1 MDVYSFFFTYYE
13 SLCSHHL
20 DESDLIPELLSAFFF
35 LVFFFLGEEA
45 SDTIEFV
52 QSKA

>member
-1 MDVYSFFFTYYE
+1 MDVCSFFFTYYE

-35 LVFFFLGEEA
+35 ECFFLGEEA

-52 QSKA
+52 QSKT

>member
-20 DESDLIPELLSAFFF
+20 DESDLIPELLS
-35 LVFFFLGEEA
+35 VFFLGEEA
-45 SDTIEFV
+45 SETIEFV

>member
-20 DESDLIPELLSAFFF
+20 DESDLIPELLSAF
-35 LVFFFLGEEA
+35 LSVFFLGEEA

-52 QSKA
+52 QSKT

>member
-1 MDVYSFFFTYYE
+1 MCTAFF
-13 SLCSHHL
+13 
-20 DESDLIPELLSAFFF
+20 LLATKAYVATILMRATWFQSSWVLFF